1 MNKNSIYLSVGLF
14 VIAGIAGMFY
24 LAFKVSGLSPASSDS
39 TYNVLAEFDNI
50 GGLTTRT
57 KITIAGI
64 KIGRV
69 SKIYLNPKNQK
80 AVVVMS
86 IKNEVNYLTT
96 DTSASVLTA
105 GLLGEKYIGLQVGGD
120 DEMLEEGDLIVDTQG
135 SLVLED
141 LISKF
146 LVSDDGDDKKDE

>member
-24 LAFKVSGLSPASSDS
+24 LAFKVSGLSPANSDS